1 MAHRECANHITLE
14 NGKHWCAFDDRPCY
28 VINPRWL
35 NIHDGAIDCDYF
47 LEAVLPWD
55 KELHKAVWNKLTR
68 IEYAPWIT
76 DESPSQEEPASKC
89 CASCGK
95 YFSPRSNR
103 QRYCTS
109 CGKENER
116 RKTNARQ
123 RKAYAKNKEENLTV

>member
-1 MAHRECANHITLE
+1 MLE
-14 NGKHWCAFDDRPCY
+14 NKVHWCALEDRPCY
-28 VINPRWL
+28 VINQRWP
-35 NIHDGAIDCDYF
+35 NVHDGAVDCDYF
-47 LEAVLPWD
+47 LESVLPWD
-55 KELHKAVWNKLTR
+55 QELHKAVWAELTR